1 MLRGADLDKG
11 VSQGELLFG
20 HECNVELYRSAGGR
34 VAQTLP
40 VDWNCMPCVLHLHVI
55 PRFEGSR
62 EVGGMHGEE
71 EEQRRE
77 PVV

>member
-1 MLRGADLDKG
+1 MLRGTDLGKG

-20 HECNVELYRSAGGR
+20 HECNVELYSSVGGR

-40 VDWNCMPCVLHLHVI
+40 VDWNCMPGVLHLHVI
-55 PRFEGSR
+55 PRFKGSR
-62 EVGGMHGEE
+62 EVGDGPGEE
-71 EEQRRE
+71 EGQRRE